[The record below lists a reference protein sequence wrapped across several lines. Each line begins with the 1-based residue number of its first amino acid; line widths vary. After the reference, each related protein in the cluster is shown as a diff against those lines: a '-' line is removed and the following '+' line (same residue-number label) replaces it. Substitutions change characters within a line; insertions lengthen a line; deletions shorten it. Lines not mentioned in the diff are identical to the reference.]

1 MPSLLQP
8 ILRQPT
14 LSRIRR
20 NHGLEH
26 ATIHLLSQRF
36 PHRSYIGRSDPGGFT
51 IYGKIETEN
60 LEEIVAEALLR
71 LRRGEHHLA
80 IHPNCGT
87 NLVTSGLLA
96 GGASFLAL
104 MGSEKEGWRQ
114 RLDRLP
120 SAILLTM
127 GALLLAQPLGRSA
140 QKHITVQA
148 DPEDLEVLVVQR
160 VGEEPHPFH
169 RVVTSSSHD

>member
-1 MPSLLQP
+1 MPSLLQSL
-8 ILRQPT
+8 LRKPT
-14 LSRIRR
+14 LSRVRR

-26 ATIHLLSQRF
+26 ATIHLLSRRF
-36 PHRSYIGRSDPGGFT
+36 PQRSFIGRSDPGGFY
-51 IYGKIETEN
+51 IYGEVETSI
-60 LEEIVAEALLR
+60 LEELVFEALSR
-71 LRRGEHHLA
+71 LQRGEHQLA

-96 GGASFLAL
+96 GGASFFAL

-120 SAILLTM
+120 NAILLTM
-127 GALLLAQPLGRSA
+127 GALLIAQPLGRTA

-160 VGEEPHPFH
+160 VGEDPRPIHRIVTASPH
-169 RVVTSSSHD
+169 D

>member
-1 MPSLLQP
+1 MPTLIQSLL
-8 ILRQPT
+8 RRPT

-26 ATIHLLSQRF
+26 ATIHLLSQKHPQQSF
-36 PHRSYIGRSDPGGFT
+36 IGRSDPGGYY
-51 IYGKIETEN
+51 IYGEVETTE
-60 LEEIVAEALLR
+60 LQQIAHEALAR

-96 GGASFLAL
+96 GGASFLSL
-104 MGSEKEGWRQ
+104 IGSDKEGWRK

-120 SAILLTM
+120 NAILLTM
-127 GALLLAQPLGRSA
+127 IALLISQPLGRAA
-140 QKHITVQA
+140 QKHVTVQA
-148 DPEDLEVLVVQR
+148 DPEDLEILGIQR
-160 VGEEPHPFH
+160 LGEEPRPIH
-169 RVVTSSSHD
+169 RIITTTSHD

>member
-1 MPSLLQP
+1 M
-8 ILRQPT
+8 

-36 PHRSYIGRSDPGGFT
+36 PQRAFIGRSDAGGFY
-51 IYGKIETEN
+51 IFGEIETAR
-60 LEEIVAEALLR
+60 LEETVSEALMR
-71 LRRGEHHLA
+71 LRRGEHQLA

-114 RLDRLP
+114 RLGRLP
-120 SAILLTM
+120 NAILLSM
-127 GALLLAQPLGRSA
+127 GALMLAQPLGRAA
-140 QKHITVQA
+140 QKHLTVQA
-148 DPEDLEVLVVQR
+148 DPEDLEVLGVQR
-160 VGEEPHPFH
+160 VAEDPRPFH
-169 RVVTSSSHD
+169 RVVTSSTYD